1 MNTVC
6 YKVGDLRQMV
16 RESANEFKVKI
27 GTNVESENKRNN
39 EKSYKESE
47 KRAKDYD
54 GGLKDP
60 KRGELTDKT
69 DNNQTT
75 LDYNPSIEPDKEY
88 KKKVDA
94 QAKGYTSELEEK
106 NGNERG
112 GVEMDNE
119 GRILKQFNDAR
130 DKREKNKVAI
140 QKSGLT
146 ARELPDSVFDKNHLN
161 ESKHLKPKKL
171 IFKHSRFIN
180 ESQVYSR
187 IPEEY
192 KNDGQ
197 RIYINDAAGNEF
209 IVECMKSERSGN
221 VEARIISH
229 KNERLMNEQVERIHE
244 LMGYDEKSTSG
255 KRSIQERINESDA
268 FKNII
273 DLTRGKKTL

>member
-16 RESANEFKVKI
+16 RESANEFKAKL
-27 GTNVESENKRNN
+27 GSNVESENKRNN

-54 GGLKDP
+54 GGLKDV
-60 KRGELTDKT
+60 KKSELPDKN
-69 DNNQTT
+69 DGNKTT
-75 LDYNPSIEPDKEY
+75 LDYNPSVTPDDKYRKRVE
-88 KKKVDA
+88 A
-94 QAKGYTSELEEK
+94 QAKGYTSDIEEK

-130 DKREKNKVAI
+130 DKMEDNKKVI

-146 ARELPDSVFDKNHLN
+146 AREMPDSIFDKNHLN
-161 ESKHLKPKKL
+161 ENKTLKAKKL
-171 IFKHSRFIN
+171 IFKHSKFIN

-197 RIYINDAAGNEF
+197 TIYVNDAAGNEF
-209 IVECMKSERSGN
+209 VIECIKSEKSGN
-221 VEARIISH
+221 VEAHIVSH
-229 KNERLMNEQVERIHE
+229 KNERLMNEQIERIHE

-255 KRSIQERINESDA
+255 RRSNQERIDESDT

-273 DLTRGKKTL
+273 GLTRGKIKN

>member
-16 RESANEFKVKI
+16 RESANEFKAKI

-60 KRGELTDKT
+60 KIVELTDKT

-146 ARELPDSVFDKNHLN
+146 ARELPDSVFDKNHLD
-161 ESKHLKPKKL
+161 EGKYLKPKKL

-209 IVECMKSERSGN
+209 IVECMKSEKSGN
-221 VEARIISH
+221 VETRIISH

-244 LMGYDEKSTSG
+244 LMGYDEKSTS
-255 KRSIQERINESDA
+255 
-268 FKNII
+268 
-273 DLTRGKKTL
+273 